1 MKGFISGVEPG
12 LLISPCYAYSK
23 KECGICIECCRIFPT
38 VWRFYNS
45 NVRIWRG
52 VEPVYNLY
60 AYFHDL
66 QTFTHYAQ
74 DYQHDLYSIKPYFI
88 ILIVY
93 DFNSIFILSY
103 RIVIVNL

>member
-1 MKGFISGVEPG
+1 MHTAKKNVGFALNVVVFSLQFGDFITVMYVSGG
-12 LLISPCYAYSK
+12 
-23 KECGICIECCRIFPT
+23 
-38 VWRFYNS
+38 
-45 NVRIWRG
+45 
-52 VEPVYNLY
+52 VYNLY

-74 DYQHDLYSIKPYFI
+74 DYQRDLYSIKPDFI